1 MNASLNPWAETTLNS
16 GQSDLIEQ
24 SDELLI
30 ESYRHSGDTALFE
43 IVVRRYERELYT
55 FLRRFLGDT
64 QKAED
69 AFQATF
75 ITVYQRLDQF
85 ESGRRFRPWLYA
97 VATNKAIDFKRQAK
111 RQALLSLDFSW
122 SEDKNSSTANTLASK
137 VVSKEKDP
145 AETALENEVRDEVRE
160 MIGKLN
166 EPTQLL
172 IQMAFYQG
180 MKYSDIS
187 EALGIPVGTVKSRV
201 FNAMRKLS
209 QFWKRKA
216 DDAASRPLK

>member
-1 MNASLNPWAETTLNS
+1 MTTSLNPWAETNVNC
-16 GQSDLIEQ
+16 GQSELVEQ
-24 SDELLI
+24 TDELLI
-30 ESYRHSGDTALFE
+30 EGYRDSGDTALFE
-43 IVVRRYERELYT
+43 TIVRRYERELYA
-55 FLRRFLGDT
+55 FLRRFLGDA

-111 RQALLSLDFSW
+111 RQALLSLDVSW
-122 SEDKNSSTANTLASK
+122 SEDKSSSAANTLASK
-137 VVSKEKDP
+137 VVSKEQDP
-145 AETALENEVRDEVRE
+145 AETALESEVREQVRE

-187 EALGIPVGTVKSRV
+187 EALGIPIGTVKSRV

-216 DDAASRPLK
+216 DDAVVHSHE